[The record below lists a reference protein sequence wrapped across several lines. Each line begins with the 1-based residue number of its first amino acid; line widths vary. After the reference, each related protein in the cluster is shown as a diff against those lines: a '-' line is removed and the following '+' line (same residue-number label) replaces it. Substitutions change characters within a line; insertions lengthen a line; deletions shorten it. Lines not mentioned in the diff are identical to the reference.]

1 MKLNHLSNQT
11 SSKSKSSSPQRRRER
26 RVNAESIQIP
36 LRHLSDLCASAVKT
50 AILFLFLA
58 SLSIST
64 QSQTADSWP
73 QFRGNHQLTGVAATT
88 VPDNLKLLWTFEAG
102 KSADASIESSAA
114 IADGTVYVGCASG
127 DLLAVDL
134 WSGKLK
140 WKYKTKDMILESSPA
155 VGGGMVFVGD
165 QTGVFHAVNAATGRG
180 VWSYPTG
187 SEIKCSPVIVGD
199 KVLIGS
205 YDGYLYCFQMR
216 DGKTVWRFKT
226 DNYVHGTPSIVDG
239 VAYFAGCDEIFHGI
253 RIADGKEVVRVPAG
267 GNTAS
272 SAVTNGTAFF
282 FGNFNNE
289 VVSLNLRLKKQA
301 WMYTHPQRQF
311 PFYSSGALIDNKLVI
326 GGRDK
331 MVHCLNAATGK
342 ALWTFRTNARVES
355 SPAIAGGKVYVGSN
369 DGRFYVLDLAKGTKL
384 WEFNAGGAMSASPA
398 IASGRIVIG
407 DQNGKLYCFGG

>member
-1 MKLNHLSNQT
+1 MISN
-11 SSKSKSSSPQRRRER
+11 
-26 RVNAESIQIP
+26 P
-36 LRHLSDLCASAVKT
+36 LAT
-50 AILFLFLA
+50 ARGTAPI
-58 SLSIST
+58 
-64 QSQTADSWP
+64 QTADSWP
-73 QFRGNHQLTGVAATT
+73 QFRANQNLTGVAASS
-88 VPDNLKLLWTFEAG
+88 VPDDLKLMWTYDAG
-102 KSADASIESSAA
+102 ESIESSAA
-114 IADGTVYVGCASG
+114 IADGTVYVGASTG

-134 WSGKLK
+134 SSGKLK

-165 QTGVFHAVNAATGRG
+165 QVGVFHAVNAATGKG
-180 VWSYPTG
+180 VWSYATG
-187 SEIKCSPVIVGD
+187 AEIKCSPVIVGD

-205 YDGYLYCFQMR
+205 YDGSLYCFQMR

-226 DNYVHGTPSIVDG
+226 DNYVHGTPSVVDG

-253 RIADGKEVVRVPAG
+253 RVTDGKEVVRVPAG

-289 VVSLNLRLKKQA
+289 VVSLNLKLKKQA
-301 WMYTHPQRQF
+301 WLYTHPQRQF
-311 PFYSSGALIDNKLVI
+311 PFYSSAALIGNKVVI

-355 SPAIAGGKVYVGSN
+355 SPAIASGKVYVGSN
-369 DGRFYVLDLAKGTKL
+369 DGRFYVLDLLKGTKL
-384 WEFNAGGAMSASPA
+384 WEFNAGGALSASPA

>member
-1 MKLNHLSNQT
+1 MNKRMTNTENPKANTGRQLSKMPGVLLFCLLPFAFCLLIFN
-11 SSKSKSSSPQRRRER
+11 
-26 RVNAESIQIP
+26 P
-36 LRHLSDLCASAVKT
+36 LAT
-50 AILFLFLA
+50 AHGTEPI
-58 SLSIST
+58 
-64 QSQTADSWP
+64 QTADSWP
-73 QFRGNHQLTGVAATT
+73 QFRANSSLTGVAAST
-88 VPDNLKLLWTFEAG
+88 VPDNLKVLWTYDAG
-102 KSADASIESSAA
+102 ESIESSAA
-114 IADGTVYVGCASG
+114 IADGTVYVGVSTG
-127 DLLAVDL
+127 DLIAVDL
-134 WSGKLK
+134 SSGKLK
-140 WKYKTKDMILESSPA
+140 WKYKTKDMVLESSPA
-155 VGGGMVFVGD
+155 VGSGLVFVGD
-165 QTGVFHAVNAATGRG
+165 QAGVFHAVNASTGKG

-187 SEIKCSPVIVGD
+187 AEIKCSPVIVGD

-289 VVSLNLRLKKQA
+289 VVSLNLKLKKQA
-301 WMYTHPQRQF
+301 WLYTHPQRQF
-311 PFYSSGALIDNKLVI
+311 PFYSSAALVDGRIVI

-331 MVHCLNAATGK
+331 MVHCLNAANGK
-342 ALWTFRTNARVES
+342 AFWTFRTNARVES

-384 WEFNAGGAMSASPA
+384 WEFNAGGALSASPA
-398 IASGRIVIG
+398 IAGGRVVIG

>member
-1 MKLNHLSNQT
+1 MIKSN
-11 SSKSKSSSPQRRRER
+11 SSQGHKER
-26 RVNAESIQIP
+26 RGHAESLVSS
-36 LRHLSDLCASAVKT
+36 LRFLSDLSAFGVKT
-50 AILFLFLA
+50 AFLFL
-58 SLSIST
+58 SLVFLSISA

-73 QFRGNHQLTGVAATT
+73 QFRANYNLTGVAAST
-88 VPDNLKLLWTFEAG
+88 VPDNLKVLWTYDAG
-102 KSADASIESSAA
+102 ESIESSAA
-114 IADGTVYVGCASG
+114 IADGTVYVGVSTG
-127 DLLAVDL
+127 DLIAVDL
-134 WSGKLK
+134 SSGKLK
-140 WKYKTKDMILESSPA
+140 WKYKTKDMVLESSPA
-155 VGGGMVFVGD
+155 VGSGMVFIGD
-165 QTGVFHAVNAATGRG
+165 QAGVFHAVNASTGKG

-187 SEIKCSPVIVGD
+187 TEIKCSPVIVGD

-226 DNYVHGTPSIVDG
+226 ENYVHGTPAIVDG

-253 RIADGKEVVRVPAG
+253 RITDGKEVVRVPAG

-272 SAVTNGTAFF
+272 SVATNGTSFF

-289 VVSLNLRLKKQA
+289 VVRLDMKLKKQA
-301 WMYTHPQRQF
+301 WLYTHPQRQF
-311 PFYSSGALIDNKLVI
+311 PFYSSAALVEGKVVI

-355 SPAIAGGKVYVGSN
+355 SPAIASGKVYVGSN

-384 WEFNAGGAMSASPA
+384 WEFNAGGALSASPA
-398 IASGRIVIG
+398 IASGRVVIG